1 MKLLEVV
8 KPFSG
13 EEDIEQ
19 WLDRFEVAVDIVEE
33 PNDDTAKKS
42 KMAKMVPLLLS
53 GPAYS
58 TWKQLST
65 GDKSDFEKVAAA
77 LRRVYGKTKVSA
89 WQEMKLL
96 RFLPG
101 DSVDVLAD
109 QINRLLTVVVGSQA
123 FPEQL
128 AAAFL
133 LDALPLKVAE
143 QVRMQHGEKMVLSE
157 IVSCAKA
164 LTSST
169 TLSSDCAAGATHIKP
184 KLRED
189 RNVPKELRC
198 YCCNQSGHVR
208 KNCHIV
214 CFRCQAR
221 GHFQRNCP
229 ASFSGNERAEAAVP
243 DPAVP
248 AGSLR

>member
-33 PNDDTAKKS
+33 PKDDTAKKS

-77 LRRVYGKTKVSA
+77 LCRKSKVSA
-89 WQEMKLL
+89 WQELKLL

-101 DSVDVLAD
+101 DSVEGFEN
-109 QINRLLTVVVGSQA
+109 ISN
-123 FPEQL
+123 
-128 AAAFL
+128 
-133 LDALPLKVAE
+133 
-143 QVRMQHGEKMVLSE
+143 
-157 IVSCAKA
+157 
-164 LTSST
+164 
-169 TLSSDCAAGATHIKP
+169 
-184 KLRED
+184 
-189 RNVPKELRC
+189 
-198 YCCNQSGHVR
+198 
-208 KNCHIV
+208 
-214 CFRCQAR
+214 
-221 GHFQRNCP
+221 
-229 ASFSGNERAEAAVP
+229 
-243 DPAVP
+243 
-248 AGSLR
+248 